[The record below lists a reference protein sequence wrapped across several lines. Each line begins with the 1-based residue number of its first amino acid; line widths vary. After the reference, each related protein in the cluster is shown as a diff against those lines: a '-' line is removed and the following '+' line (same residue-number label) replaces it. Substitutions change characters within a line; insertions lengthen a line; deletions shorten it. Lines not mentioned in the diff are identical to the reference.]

1 MREEIIRTMYQTS
14 HHNTTFIF
22 YFGSYFRI
30 LLNFS
35 TSEELPYTRM
45 SRKKWKLSKEEAKGM
60 LEEEVRDKDFW
71 AVHDDYNNFDQL
83 QGVLDALFNTIEGNK
98 YKVAYQENQKGTR
111 LQIRCGIC
119 SKDLNSFDPF
129 ISHENG
135 KNHKKMRQQQVVPKD
150 PNLHRKLEKQLHN
163 EPRGIFTEGSLEDMI
178 DNTTLLVIGV
188 QFLYKEVV
196 EGQETFSCQLCCLD
210 RISAERMFSHLTN
223 VAHNCHNAKYLEV
236 KYGVKK
242 MRGELE
248 EYGRIVEEREGKI
261 HTSIV
266 DFTKQLQLPA
276 IHERHRNQISRP
288 SSSTHSRRNWSPSTP
303 NLKRTRSPSK
313 SRSRSRSLSPKD
325 DWFPLLP
332 PKPSTSEKGVTV
344 DLKENARPIMIEL
357 GMLEDLECLETVQE
371 DGDMQ
376 GLLIQTLWVLSE
388 KMKKYYLTSRSIY
401 GRESGLLEES
411 TKKVQNYISRLSI
424 INNDNGE

>member
-1 MREEIIRTMYQTS
+1 MSDTITQK
-14 HHNTTFIF
+14 TFIF

-30 LLNFS
+30 SLCFS
-35 TSEELPYTRM
+35 ISEELPYTRM
-45 SRKKWKLSKEEAKGM
+45 SRKKWKLTKDEAEGM

-71 AVHDDYNNFDQL
+71 AVSDDYNNFDQL
-83 QGVLDALFNTIEGNK
+83 QGVLNALFNSIEGNK

-111 LQIRCGIC
+111 LQIRCQIC

-150 PNLHRKLEKQLHN
+150 PNLHRKLDKQHHN
-163 EPRGIFTEGSLEDMI
+163 EPRGTFPEDSLEDMI
-178 DNTTLLVIGV
+178 DNTTMLVIGV
-188 QFLYKEVV
+188 QFVYKEVV

-223 VAHNCHNAKYLEV
+223 AAHNSHNAKYLEA

-248 EYGRIVEEREGKI
+248 EFGRIVEEREGKI
-261 HTSIV
+261 HANIV

-276 IHERHRNQISRP
+276 INERHKNLISRP
-288 SSSTHSRRNWSPSTP
+288 SSSTHSRRNWSTPSTP
-303 NLKRTRSPSK
+303 ILKRSRSPSR

-325 DWFPLLP
+325 DWFPPAAIPSPPLLP
-332 PKPSTSEKGVTV
+332 PMPSTSEKGVTV
-344 DLKENARPIMIEL
+344 DLKEKARPIMKEIS
-357 GMLEDLECLETVQE
+357 MLEDMECLEIVQE

-388 KMKKYYLTSRSIY
+388 KMKKYYQTSRSIY
-401 GRESGLLEES
+401 GRESGVLEDS

-424 INNDNGE
+424 IKDDDGK